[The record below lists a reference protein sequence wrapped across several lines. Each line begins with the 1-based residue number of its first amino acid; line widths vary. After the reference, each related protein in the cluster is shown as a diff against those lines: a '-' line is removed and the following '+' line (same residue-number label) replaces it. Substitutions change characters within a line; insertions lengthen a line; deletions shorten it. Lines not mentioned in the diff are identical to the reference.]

1 MEVQLA
7 TKFYARAATIGDG
20 SSNYWNVD
28 GSAVNVQCHA
38 TYCTTYHAVVWTL
51 WNISTVLWLRK

>member
-7 TKFYARAATIGDG
+7 TEFYARAATIGDG

-38 TYCTTYHAVVWTL
+38 TYCTTYHAVV
-51 WNISTVLWLRK
+51 